1 MPRLRIHRLVAA
13 EQAEVRAWYA
23 GIGPLVEENFVDA
36 FRVALG
42 KVEHHP
48 TAHALWRPPFRRVRL
63 TRYPYL
69 VIYHAHRQM
78 TSILALVHERREP
91 VSTYFML
98 TRRNGDFD

>member
-1 MPRLRIHRLVAA
+1 MSRLRIHRLVAA
-13 EQAEVRAWYA
+13 EYAEVRVWYA
-23 GIGPLVEENFVDA
+23 AIGQLVEDNFVDA

-42 KVEHHP
+42 KVERHP

-69 VIYHAHRQM
+69 VVYYTHRQM

-91 VSTYFML
+91 VRTYAML
-98 TRRNGDFD
+98 AKRTGDFD